1 MRKKLRRGG
10 GEFIGFAI
18 GMIGLCTLILMLLGV
33 FQLCMASSQLEN
45 AANLISRDIVSEESL
60 DDARAKAQTDA
71 ENLLGGYQAV
81 DSGSINTEVEYAP
94 GSDREWKKGNYI
106 KLFITV
112 KLNCRNPIVSGKK
125 TVSALVMIERDG

>member
-18 GMIGLCTLILMLLGV
+18 GMLGLCTLILMLLGV

-60 DDARAKAQTDA
+60 DAVSYTHLKEGSRVNIYTTGGDANGTTLLFQNMRVLSVEKDSNGCLLYTSKHINILYLVLLCAK
-71 ENLLGGYQAV
+71 
-81 DSGSINTEVEYAP
+81 
-94 GSDREWKKGNYI
+94 
-106 KLFITV
+106 
-112 KLNCRNPIVSGKK
+112 
-125 TVSALVMIERDG
+125 

>member
-18 GMIGLCTLILMLLGV
+18 GMLGLCTMILMLLGV

-60 DDARAKAQTDA
+60 NDARTKAKTDA
-71 ENLLGGYQAV
+71 ENLLGEMCIRDRYKPTELVLSTALLSARPDWKIGIPVRCYARSAAV
-81 DSGSINTEVEYAP
+81 SYTHLDVYKRQVQYRLLS
-94 GSDREWKKGNYI
+94 
-106 KLFITV
+106 L
-112 KLNCRNPIVSGKK
+112 
-125 TVSALVMIERDG
+125 

>member
-1 MRKKLRRGG
+1 MRNKLRRGG

-18 GMIGLCTLILMLLGV
+18 GMIGLCTLILMLLGM

-60 DDARAKAQTDA
+60 NDARTKAQADA
-71 ENLLGGYQAV
+71 DKLLGGYQSI
-81 DSGSINTEVEYAP
+81 DSSSINTEVEYAP

-112 KLNCRNPIVSGKK
+112 KLNCKNPIVSGKK
-125 TVSALVMIERDG
+125 TVSALVMIEIDG